1 MKKILLLSLVLTVFC
16 GCAAVNGVTATYIGL
31 SPVVEVADGIYICNR
46 YQVGDGLKKLGPK
59 VAVLNLEYRID
70 DPPVSGIEE
79 YKVSMHESDSPDT
92 REKLAEAVGIIK
104 SLRARGYIVVVH
116 CWFGENRSPWVVA
129 NYLDGIYGGGW
140 RYWFGV
146 IKGKRPECY
155 IKLWMF

>member
-1 MKKILLLSLVLTVFC
+1 MTAFC

-31 SPVVEVADGIYICNR
+31 SPVAEVADGIYICNR
-46 YQVGDGLKKLGPK
+46 YQVDEGLLKLGPK
-59 VAVLNLEYRID
+59 VAVINLEYRID
-70 DPPVSGIEE
+70 DTPVPGLLEF
-79 YKVSMHESDSPDT
+79 KVPMHESDTADT
-92 REKLAEAVGIIK
+92 RAMLSQATGLIGQ
-104 SLRARGYIVVVH
+104 LRALGYTVVVH

-155 IKLWMF
+155 IKAWMF